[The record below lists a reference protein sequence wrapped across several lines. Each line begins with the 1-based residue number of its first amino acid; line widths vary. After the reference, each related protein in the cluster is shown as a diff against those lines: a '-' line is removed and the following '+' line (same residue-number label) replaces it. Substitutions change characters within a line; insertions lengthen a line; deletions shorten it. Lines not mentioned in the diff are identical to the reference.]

1 MQKYCLP
8 FGWVSSITTTST
20 WNFSDKFLDARRVD
34 LAGRTQKSDDFWF
47 HGCTYLF
54 ETFDSTDPA
63 SMPPMSQMALEKQLF
78 AVVQVWS
85 ALTCQRIQRDPKRGN
100 LASRLDSEMQSG
112 LDISDMFLRN
122 SRSRYDS
129 FNQFW
134 YSILFGDLRNPP
146 FGCDRGTQVHTVGT
160 ESICTSTSYYLLWLC
175 ASIGRTINFPSLHSC
190 GCILSGPA
198 VCITLHWT
206 YNRCGKRRD
215 PTADSH
221 WDCGAKQICPKQPN
235 PVLAQCPLITILC

>member
-160 ESICTSTSYYLLWLC
+160 VSICTIATISYDYVHLLAGLSTSLPYIVAA
-175 ASIGRTINFPSLHSC
+175 ASCQVQQCVLRCTGHTTGVAKGEIRLRIPIG
-190 GCILSGPA
+190 
-198 VCITLHWT
+198 
-206 YNRCGKRRD
+206 
-215 PTADSH
+215 TA
-221 WDCGAKQICPKQPN
+221 GQNKFVPN
-235 PVLAQCPLITILC
+235 NPIPF